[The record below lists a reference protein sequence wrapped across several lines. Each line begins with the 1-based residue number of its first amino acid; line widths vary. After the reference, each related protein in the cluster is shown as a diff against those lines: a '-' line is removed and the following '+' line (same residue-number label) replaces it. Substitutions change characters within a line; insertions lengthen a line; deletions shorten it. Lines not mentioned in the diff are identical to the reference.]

1 MSKSVK
7 IIIST
12 LGGVFL
18 LLLAGAWYA
27 STVVDSV
34 QLTKMLASSV
44 KAATGRDLKI
54 LGPVTLSFFPSISV
68 SAERLSLSNA
78 SWASSPDILTLQ
90 RIDLDIK
97 TWPLLTK
104 RIELSNMKLTGLE
117 LLLQKNASGK
127 ANWDMN
133 AVTADVASSSSSS
146 PSASNGNS
154 NVDTSSVGDNLMYVA
169 SVSVAD
175 AQIQYQ
181 DPSGATSSYQ
191 IKRLSLV
198 ESGDKTTV
206 SLNMQALGQTLELSG
221 KTGRISELWKQ
232 WDTSSTT
239 FPVDLNL
246 SMNGKSM
253 LIQGEVNKTPK
264 TKPDIQLSLSSKAF
278 DWPSIPK
285 PVKRPGQNAGGA
297 QSASAPAAALHQ
309 PSKPQ
314 AKYLFSNESIPFDAL
329 PQAQGKIVINIG
341 ELGLSKRKPIENLQ
355 ATLQLDGSAIDIPSL
370 TFQMGKGSADLQ
382 IKLSQLNTTT
392 PILSARGA
400 TKDFTLENLLAR
412 LDSNSKVSG
421 GAMKLAFDIK
431 TSGGSLH
438 QMAGNSNGKIQ
449 LSVAQAQM
457 GTNFLNDAGDFVV
470 TLLDSMNP
478 MRKKTSETLL
488 ECAVAY
494 LPINKGQINIAN
506 TVGAETDR
514 LDVVLVGSI
523 NLKTE
528 AINLTID
535 PREKSGLT
543 TGLDLAGL
551 VKMGGTLAKP
561 EAVINQAGVLNSAV
575 SIGLGFL
582 TGGAS
587 ILAENARSMTTKS
600 RPCQNALH
608 PWSDIYPGAE

>member
-7 IIIST
+7 IIICT
-12 LGGVFL
+12 LGGVIL

-34 QLTKMLASSV
+34 KLTKMLSSSV

-54 LGPVTLSFFPSISV
+54 SGPVTLSFFPKISV

-78 SWASSPDILTLQ
+78 SWASGLDMLTLQ

-97 TWPLLTK
+97 TWPLLAK
-104 RIELSNMKLTGLE
+104 RIELGNVKLTGLE
-117 LLLQKNASGK
+117 LHLQKNASGK

-133 AVTADVASSSSSS
+133 SVSSDAAPGSS
-146 PSASNGNS
+146 NDNS
-154 NVDTSSVGDNLMYVA
+154 NADTSSVGDNLIYMA
-169 SVSVAD
+169 SISVAD
-175 AQIQYQ
+175 SQIRYQ
-181 DPSGATSSYQ
+181 DPSGAISSYQ
-191 IKRLSLV
+191 IKHLSLV
-198 ESGDKTTV
+198 ESGDKTSV

-221 KTGRISELWKQ
+221 KTGRISELLKQ
-232 WDTSSTT
+232 WDDASTQ
-239 FPVDLNL
+239 FPVELNL

-253 LIQGEVNKTPK
+253 LIQGDVNKTPK
-264 TKPDIQLSLSSKAF
+264 TKPEIHLSLSSKAF
-278 DWPSIPK
+278 DWPSFGAPASQPK
-285 PVKRPGQNAGGA
+285 QSAVVNQPA
-297 QSASAPAAALHQ
+297 SASALHQ
-309 PSKPQ
+309 TSKPQ
-314 AKYLFSNESIPFDAL
+314 PKYLFSNESIPFDVL
-329 PQAQGKIVINIG
+329 PQAQGKIIINIG

-355 ATLQLDGSAIDIPSL
+355 ATLQLDGGSIDIPSL
-370 TFQMGKGSADLQ
+370 TLQMGKGSADLQ
-382 IKLSQLNTTT
+382 IKLSQFNTTS
-392 PILSARGA
+392 PILSARGV

-412 LDSNSKVSG
+412 LDSSSKVSG

-431 TSGGSLH
+431 TSGSSLH
-438 QMAGNSNGKIQ
+438 QMAANSNGKIQ
-449 LSVAQAQM
+449 LSIAQAQM

-506 TVGAETDR
+506 SVGAETDR

-528 AINLTID
+528 AVNLTID

-551 VKMGGTLAKP
+551 VKMGGTLATP
-561 EAVINQAGVLNSAV
+561 EAAINQAGVVNSAV

-587 ILAENARSMTTKS
+587 ILAENARSMATKS
-600 RPCQNALH
+600 RPCRNALH

>member
-7 IIIST
+7 IIISA
-12 LGGVFL
+12 LGGLIL

-34 QLTKMLASSV
+34 QLTKLLSSSV

-54 LGPVTLSFFPSISV
+54 SGPVTLSFFPGISV

-78 SWASSPDILTLQ
+78 SWASSPDMLTLR
-90 RIDLDIK
+90 RIDVDIK

-104 RIELSNMKLTGLE
+104 RIELGNVKLTGLE

-127 ANWDMN
+127 ANWD
-133 AVTADVASSSSSS
+133 VSTD
-146 PSASNGNS
+146 ASNAAPGPSNANANS
-154 NVDTSSVGDNLMYVA
+154 NSNADTSSAENNLIYME

-181 DPSGATSSYQ
+181 DPSGAISSYQ

-198 ESGDKTTV
+198 ESGNKTSV
-206 SLNMQALGQTLELSG
+206 SLNMQALGQTLELTG

-232 WDTSSTT
+232 WDTSSTK

-246 SMNGKSM
+246 SLNGKSM
-253 LIQGEVNKTPK
+253 LIQGEVNRIPK

-278 DWPSIPK
+278 DWPSIPA
-285 PVKRPGQNAGGA
+285 PVKRPSQNAGGA
-297 QSASAPAAALHQ
+297 QSAPAPTPTPTPHQ
-309 PSKPQ
+309 TSKQQ
-314 AKYLFSNESIPFDAL
+314 AKYLFSNESIPFDVL
-329 PQAQGKIVINIG
+329 PQSQGKIVINIG

-355 ATLQLDGSAIDIPSL
+355 ATLQLDGSTIDIPSL
-370 TFQMGKGSADLQ
+370 SFQMGKGSADLQ
-382 IKLSQLNTTT
+382 IKLSQLNTTS
-392 PILSARGA
+392 PILSARGV
-400 TKDFTLENLLAR
+400 TKDFTLENLLAI
-412 LDSNSKVSG
+412 LDSNSKVGG

-431 TSGGSLH
+431 TSGISLH
-438 QMAGNSNGKIQ
+438 QMAANSNGKIQ
-449 LSVAQAQM
+449 LSITQAQM

-470 TLLDSMNP
+470 TLLDSINP
-478 MRKKTSETLL
+478 LRKKTSETLL

-494 LPINKGQINIAN
+494 LPINNGQINIAK
-506 TVGAETDR
+506 TVGVETDR
-514 LDVVLVGSI
+514 LDVVLAGSI

-528 AINLTID
+528 AVNLTID

-551 VKMGGTLAKP
+551 VKMGGTLTNPKA
-561 EAVINQAGVLNSAV
+561 EINQAGVVNSAV

-587 ILAENARSMTTKS
+587 IVAENARSMTSKAH
-600 RPCQNALH
+600 PCRDALH
-608 PWSDIYPGAE
+608 PWSDIYPGAK

>member
-12 LGGVFL
+12 LGGVIL

-34 QLTKMLASSV
+34 QLTKMLSSSV

-54 LGPVTLSFFPSISV
+54 SGPVTLSFFPSISV

-78 SWASSPDILTLQ
+78 SWASSPDMATLQ

-97 TWPLLTK
+97 TLPLLAK
-104 RIELSNMKLTGLE
+104 RIELGDVKLAGLV
-117 LLLQKNASGK
+117 LLLQKNAAGQT
-127 ANWDMN
+127 NWDMST
-133 AVTADVASSSSSS
+133 VT
-146 PSASNGNS
+146 PNSAPGSSNGNS
-154 NVDTSSVGDNLMYVA
+154 NVDTSSVETNLVHMEN
-169 SVSVAD
+169 VSVAD

-181 DPSGATSSYQ
+181 DPSGAMSSYQ

-198 ESGDKTTV
+198 EGGDKTAV

-221 KTGRISELWKQ
+221 KTGRISTLLKQ
-232 WDTSSTT
+232 WDASSTQ

-253 LIQGEVNKTPK
+253 LIKGEVKKAPK
-264 TKPDIQLSLSSKAF
+264 SKPEIHLSLSSKAF
-278 DWPSIPK
+278 DWPSIPA
-285 PVKRPGQNAGGA
+285 PVKRPSQNAGGA
-297 QSASAPAAALHQ
+297 QSVPASAPALHQ
-309 PSKPQ
+309 TSKPQ
-314 AKYLFSNESIPFDAL
+314 PKYLFSNESIPFDAL
-329 PQAQGKIVINIG
+329 PQAQGTIVINIG

-355 ATLQLDGSAIDIPSL
+355 ATLQLDGSTINIPSL

-392 PILSARGA
+392 PILSARGV

-438 QMAGNSNGKIQ
+438 QMAANSNGKIQ
-449 LSVAQAQM
+449 LSITQAQM

-514 LDVVLVGSI
+514 LDVVLAGSI

-528 AINLTID
+528 AVNLTID

-551 VKMGGTLAKP
+551 VKMSGTLANPK
-561 EAVINQAGVLNSAV
+561 AGINQAGVVNSAV

-587 ILAENARSMTTKS
+587 ILAENVRSMTTKIH
-600 RPCQNALH
+600 PCRNALH
-608 PWSDIYPGAE
+608 LWSDIYPGAE